1 MVLKLVARKGRIM
14 EWFENDVK
22 MYGTQTFSISSL
34 ISCMFENDVK
44 MYGTQTRSDKK
55 EPGGKFENDVK
66 MYGTQTFLN
75 IGIGC

>member
-1 MVLKLVARKGRIM
+1 M
-14 EWFENDVK
+14 EQAVKMHFMFENDVK